1 MKKCVVVLCI
11 ALALAAAVFFLGW
24 AQFAVPPGKYGV
36 MRSRSHGLEPAV
48 IAGGTGGTSG
58 IGGVTWVWY
67 KLIPANTQISVF
79 SLEPRPLDV
88 TARGQLPQAAVYA
101 AFAGPNANFDYEVE
115 AVLSYSLR
123 PEKLPETAH
132 ENNIYTQEELDA
144 FLSREE
150 AAARLFL
157 ANTFAGFASD
167 SERLEALET
176 GAGTDEL
183 RTLLE
188 AEYPFLR
195 WKELG
200 VVLKKTPDFE
210 LYRASESLYRLYLQ
224 RQNDALQSETA
235 RRAAARVASQFR
247 LDELEKYGELIT
259 RYPFL
264 IEYLKIESKN
274 AAAED
279 LAKE

>member
-1 MKKCVVVLCI
+1 MI
-11 ALALAAAVFFLGW
+11 ALGTAGFFLGW
-24 AQFAVPPGKYGV
+24 AQFAVPPGSYGV

-48 IAGGTGGTSG
+48 IAGG
-58 IGGVTWVWY
+58 GVQWVWY
-67 KLIPANTQISVF
+67 KLIPANTRISVF

-88 TARGQLPQAAVYA
+88 TAHGQLPQAAVYA

-123 PEKLPETAH
+123 PEALPEIAH

-157 ANTFAGFASD
+157 ANTFAGFARD
-167 SERLEALET
+167 SVRLEALET
-176 GAGTDEL
+176 GAGAAGL
-183 RTLLE
+183 RALLE

-195 WKELG
+195 WKDIA
-200 VVLKKTPDFE
+200 VVLKKTPDFD
-210 LYRASESLYRLYLQ
+210 LYRASQALYTLYIQ
-224 RQNDALQSETA
+224 QQNDALHSETA